1 MFCQSCRAQNA
12 ERDLFCSACGKSLS
26 GNQETELYSFG
37 PWAVN
42 VCFSRPGT
50 FVMMQKNNTKIVL
63 TNQQIYGS
71 STFNNSIRFQVPYS
85 KILAIENFDYSL
97 NLGPWKVLW
106 IKYMEPEKIR
116 EVSIMCFA
124 PNSANIT
131 EAFKIISTHSSISS
145 SR

>member
-1 MFCQSCRAQNA
+1 MLCPSCGVNLG
-12 ERDLFCSACGKSLS
+12 EGDLFCSSCGKSLYV
-26 GNQETELYSFG
+26 NQETELLSFG

-50 FVMMQKNNTKIVL
+50 FVMMQKNNTEIAL
-63 TNQQIYGS
+63 TNQQIYGLS
-71 STFNNSIRFQVPYS
+71 IFNNSIRFQVPYPT
-85 KILAIENFDYSL
+85 ILATETFDYSL

-106 IKYMEPEKIR
+106 IKYMTPEKIK

-124 PNSANIT
+124 TNSSNIT
-131 EAFKIISTHSSISS
+131 EALKIISSPSSS

>member
-1 MFCQSCRAQNA
+1 MASG
-12 ERDLFCSACGKSLS
+12 DLFCSACGKSLS

-50 FVMMQKNNTKIVL
+50 FVIMQKNNTKIVL

-71 STFNNSIRFQVPYS
+71 STFNNSIRFQVPYPT
-85 KILAIENFDYSL
+85 ILAIENFDYSL

-131 EAFKIISTHSSISS
+131 EAFKIISTHS
-145 SR
+145 